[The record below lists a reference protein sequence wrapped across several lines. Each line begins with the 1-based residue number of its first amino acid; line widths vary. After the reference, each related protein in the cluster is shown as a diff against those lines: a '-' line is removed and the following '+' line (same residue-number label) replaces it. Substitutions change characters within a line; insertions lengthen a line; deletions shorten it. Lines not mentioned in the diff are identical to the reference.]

1 MTCEKLSLM
10 CTRSHKGSVNPLYFG
25 SSGERGGGG
34 GGVMVVVVAVEVVL
48 TQKSVGRIK
57 RILIKTG
64 FRVLKTRTAPPT
76 KETLQCIYKCIYIL

>member
-1 MTCEKLSLM
+1 M
-10 CTRSHKGSVNPLYFG
+10 SVNPLYFG
-25 SSGERGGGG
+25 SSRERGRDD
-34 GGVMVVVVAVEVVL
+34 VTVVVVPASVAVAVVVVVL

-76 KETLQCIYKCIYIL
+76 KETLQCIYKCI